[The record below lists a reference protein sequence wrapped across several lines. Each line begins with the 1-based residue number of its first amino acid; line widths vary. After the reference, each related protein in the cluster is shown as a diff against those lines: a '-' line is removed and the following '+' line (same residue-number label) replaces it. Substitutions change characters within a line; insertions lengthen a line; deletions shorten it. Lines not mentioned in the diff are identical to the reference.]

1 MVNKENL
8 IINIGNKN
16 RYERTRKRFARFN
29 YGISDKEIIEKLD
42 EEIEQYR
49 DRIEKLTEQLTQ
61 SKEAISDVTEEEL
74 EDKDIVEIIST
85 TQYANGKPIISKME
99 YKYKENDNKQEQ
111 STCPPIEIGI
121 TKAY

>member
-1 MVNKENL
+1 MESKENL
-8 IINIGNKN
+8 IINIGNEN
-16 RYERTRKRFARFN
+16 RYEKVRKRLARFN

-49 DRIEKLTEQLTQ
+49 NRIKKLTEQSTQ
-61 SKEAISDVTEEEL
+61 SKEVVLDITEEKL

-85 TQYANGKPIISKME
+85 TQYADGKPIISKME
-99 YKYKENDNKQEQ
+99 YKYKESDNKQEQ
-111 STCPPIEIGI
+111 NTCPPIEIGM

>member
-1 MVNKENL
+1 MVSEENL
-8 IINIGNKN
+8 IINIDNKN
-16 RYERTRKRFARFN
+16 RYERTRKRLARFN
-29 YGISDKEIIEKLD
+29 YAISDKEIIEKLD

-49 DRIEKLTEQLTQ
+49 NKIKKLTEQLTQ
-61 SKEAISDVTEEEL
+61 SKEVILDVTEEL

-85 TQYANGKPIISKME
+85 TQYADGKPIISKME

-111 STCPPIEIGI
+111 STCPPIEIGM